1 MASLVPGVL
10 VKLLQHM
17 NTDVKV
23 AGEHRS
29 SLLQVVSIVPALAG
43 SDLFTNQGFY
53 LKVSDSSHATYVS
66 LPEEQHDLI
75 LSDKIQLGQFIH
87 VDRLEAATPV
97 PILRGVRPVPGRHAC
112 VGNPE
117 DLVVTSSSN
126 FHGSKKAQPAN
137 GLKDTSSLSLEKEK
151 SKLEKINASRKP
163 IGAENKKPQLTR
175 SNSSLSKQALNGI
188 GNKRDAVKSKAK
200 PAITRSTPSSP
211 TSVYSLPASFDRFS
225 NDLKLRSK
233 VKGAEKASSSRHS
246 LLEKAA
252 SVLKV
257 TTAGRKSSAGN
268 SISSSVLGIGTGPK
282 ALRRSWEGNMDIK
295 GKGNSESKTVK
306 AERKS
311 ENKGPMTPRK
321 KPPVDEKVS
330 HKDDSTI
337 QKAARKSTASAPSEA
352 GRKSTASA
360 PSDEAN
366 KAIKKHP
373 PTVKR
378 TSGVLSNS
386 NVTNLIKIPPNSK
399 KLTDASSLWTS
410 LPPSLAKL
418 GKELLKY
425 RESAQMAAV
434 EAMQEASAAESLLR
448 CLSSYAEVSS
458 TAEEQNPQPTVEQFL
473 ALHAAL
479 SRATVITDTLAKPAA
494 SAASPDRCSDAGTV
508 ASAAEEEAAAAVA
521 AERRRRAT
529 SWVSAA
535 LATDLSAFG
544 LYNLKPAPATV
555 SSPLAVVVVDEPAK
569 AKPAAA
575 AAAATAT
582 RSSPSPKSRM
592 SPAKGKARTVG
603 PGAASAAAALTTT
616 APAPPEWE
624 RGVGAEERGEL
635 ARRLGEESRGWFL
648 GFVERFLDA
657 DVAAAAPWD
666 RERAARMLP
675 QLKRVNDWLGEIG
688 RRGEAP
694 LPPDLD
700 DEAAATAAPAT
711 GVPEETIERL
721 RKKIYEYLLTNVD
734 SAAAMLGGGGGGG
747 GPAAPANGKK
757 G

>member
-112 VGNPE
+112 VGTPE

-126 FHGSKKAQPAN
+126 FHSSKKVQPTN
-137 GLKDTSSLSLEKEK
+137 GLKDASSLSLEKET

-163 IGAENKKPQLTR
+163 TGAENKKPTLTR

-188 GNKRDAVKSKAK
+188 GGKKEPAKSKVK

-225 NDLKLRSK
+225 NDLKQRNK
-233 VKGAEKASSSRHS
+233 VKGAEKGSSSRLS
-246 LLEKAA
+246 LLEKAT

-257 TTAGRKSSAGN
+257 TSAGRKSSASN
-268 SISSSVLGIGTGPK
+268 AISSSVLSIGSGPK
-282 ALRRSWEGNMDIK
+282 ALRRSWEGSVDIK
-295 GKGNSESKTVK
+295 GKGSSESKTAK
-306 AERKS
+306 ADRKS
-311 ENKGPMTPRK
+311 DNKIPVTPRRK
-321 KPPVDEKVS
+321 SPVDEKVS
-330 HKDDSTI
+330 HKDDGVV
-337 QKAARKSTASAPSEA
+337 QKTARKSTASAPSDD
-352 GRKSTASA
+352 T
-360 PSDEAN
+360 D
-366 KAIKKHP
+366 KAVKKHT

-378 TSGVLSNS
+378 TSGVSGSS
-386 NVTNLIKIPPNSK
+386 NVTNLVKIPPNSK
-399 KLTDASSLWTS
+399 KLTDASTSWTS

-448 CLSSYAEVSS
+448 CLSSSYAEVSS
-458 TAEEQNPQPTVEQFL
+458 AAEEQNPQPAVEQFL
-473 ALHAAL
+473 TLHAAL
-479 SRATVITDTLAKPAA
+479 SRATVITDTLTKPTA
-494 SAASPDRCSDAGTV
+494 SSASPDCSTASDAGTV
-508 ASAAEEEAAAAVA
+508 ASATDEEAAAVA

-544 LYNLKPAPATV
+544 LYNLKPVPATV
-555 SSPLAVVVVDEPAK
+555 SSPMAVVVVGESS
-569 AKPAAA
+569 KPAAA
-575 AAAATAT
+575 AATPAK
-582 RSSPSPKSRM
+582 SSPSPKSRM
-592 SPAKGKARTVG
+592 SPAKGKARTG
-603 PGAASAAAALTTT
+603 PGATAAAAALTTT
-616 APAPPEWE
+616 PAPPEWE
-624 RGVGAEERGEL
+624 KGGGAEERGEL

-688 RRGEAP
+688 KRSEAPPPPSPDADGEAR
-694 LPPDLD
+694 
-700 DEAAATAAPAT
+700 AASTAPVAANGGC

-734 SAAAMLGGGGGGG
+734 SAAAMIGGE
-747 GPAAPANGKK
+747 PTAPANGKK

>member
-97 PILRGVRPVPGRHAC
+97 PILTGVRPVPGRHAC
-112 VGNPE
+112 VGTPE

-126 FHGSKKAQPAN
+126 FHGSKKAQPTN
-137 GLKDTSSLSLEKEK
+137 GLKDASSLSLEKET

-163 IGAENKKPQLTR
+163 TGAENKKPMLTK

-188 GNKRDAVKSKAK
+188 GAKKEPVKSK
-200 PAITRSTPSSP
+200 R
-211 TSVYSLPASFDRFS
+211 
-225 NDLKLRSK
+225 NKL
-233 VKGAEKASSSRHS
+233 KGAEKASSSKLS

-257 TTAGRKSSAGN
+257 TSAGRKSSTSN
-268 SISSSVLGIGTGPK
+268 SISSSVLSIGSGPK
-282 ALRRSWEGNMDIK
+282 ALRRSWEGNVDIK
-295 GKGNSESKTVK
+295 GKVNSESKTAK
-306 AERKS
+306 PDRKS
-311 ENKGPMTPRK
+311 DNKIPVTPRRK
-321 KPPVDEKVS
+321 SLMDEKVPQ
-330 HKDDSTI
+330 KDDSVI
-337 QKAARKSTASAPSEA
+337 QKSARKSTASAPSDNA
-352 GRKSTASA
+352 
-360 PSDEAN
+360 D
-366 KAIKKHP
+366 KAVKKHT

-378 TSGVLSNS
+378 TSGVLGNS
-386 NVTNLIKIPPNSK
+386 NVTNLVKIPPCSK
-399 KLTDASSLWTS
+399 KLTDASASWTS

-418 GKELLKY
+418 GKELLRY

-458 TAEEQNPQPTVEQFL
+458 TAEEQNPQPAVEQFL
-473 ALHAAL
+473 TLHTAL
-479 SRATVITDTLAKPAA
+479 SRATVITDTLTKPT
-494 SAASPDRCSDAGTV
+494 SSVASPDRSATGDAGTV
-508 ASAAEEEAAAAVA
+508 ASATDEEAAAVA

-544 LYNLKPAPATV
+544 LYNLKPVPATV
-555 SSPLAVVVVDEPAK
+555 SSPLAVVVVDDSS
-569 AKPAAA
+569 KPA

-582 RSSPSPKSRM
+582 KSSPSAKARM
-592 SPAKGKARTVG
+592 SPAKGKPRTP
-603 PGAASAAAALTTT
+603 PGATAAAAALTTT
-616 APAPPEWE
+616 PAPLEWE
-624 RGVGAEERGEL
+624 KGGGAEERGEL

-688 RRGEAP
+688 KRGEAP
-694 LPPDLD
+694 PPDAD
-700 DEAAATAAPAT
+700 GEAAAASTAPVAANGGY

-734 SAAAMLGGGGGGG
+734 SAAAMLGG
-747 GPAAPANGKK
+747 ATTAPANGKK

>member
-112 VGNPE
+112 VGTPE
-117 DLVVTSSSN
+117 DLVVTSSSS
-126 FHGSKKAQPAN
+126 FHGSKKAQPTN
-137 GLKDTSSLSLEKEK
+137 GLKDVSSLSLEKET

-163 IGAENKKPQLTR
+163 TGAENKKPMLTK

-188 GNKRDAVKSKAK
+188 AAKKEPVKSK
-200 PAITRSTPSSP
+200 R
-211 TSVYSLPASFDRFS
+211 
-225 NDLKLRSK
+225 NK
-233 VKGAEKASSSRHS
+233 VKGAEKASSSKLS

-257 TTAGRKSSAGN
+257 TSAGRKSSASN
-268 SISSSVLGIGTGPK
+268 SISSSVLSIGSGPK
-282 ALRRSWEGNMDIK
+282 ALRRSWEGNVDIK
-295 GKGNSESKTVK
+295 GKGYSESKTAK
-306 AERKS
+306 PDRKS
-311 ENKGPMTPRK
+311 DNKIPVTPRRK
-321 KPPVDEKVS
+321 SPVDEKVS
-330 HKDDSTI
+330 HKDDSVI
-337 QKAARKSTASAPSEA
+337 QKASRKST
-352 GRKSTASA
+352 TSA
-360 PSDEAN
+360 PSDVAD
-366 KAIKKHP
+366 KAVKKHT

-378 TSGVLSNS
+378 TSGVLGNS
-386 NVTNLIKIPPNSK
+386 NVTNLVRIPPNSK
-399 KLTDASSLWTS
+399 KLTDSSTSWTS

-418 GKELLKY
+418 GKELLRY

-458 TAEEQNPQPTVEQFL
+458 TAEEQNPQPAVEQFL
-473 ALHAAL
+473 TLHAAL
-479 SRATVITDTLAKPAA
+479 SRATVITDTLTKPT
-494 SAASPDRCSDAGTV
+494 SSVASPDRSAASDAGTV
-508 ASAAEEEAAAAVA
+508 ASATDEEAAAVA

-544 LYNLKPAPATV
+544 LYNLKPVPATV
-555 SSPLAVVVVDEPAK
+555 SSPLAVVVVDDSS
-569 AKPAAA
+569 KPAAA
-575 AAAATAT
+575 ATAAK
-582 RSSPSPKSRM
+582 SSPSAKARM
-592 SPAKGKARTVG
+592 SPAKGKARTG
-603 PGAASAAAALTTT
+603 PGATAAAAAVTTT
-616 APAPPEWE
+616 PAPPEWE
-624 RGVGAEERGEL
+624 RGGGAEERGEL

-688 RRGEAP
+688 KRGEAP
-694 LPPDLD
+694 PPPTTTTDAD
-700 DEAAATAAPAT
+700 GEATTAASTAPVAANGGC

-734 SAAAMLGGGGGGG
+734 SAAAMLGG
-747 GPAAPANGKK
+747 ATTAPANGKK

>member
-66 LPEEQHDLI
+66 LPDEQHDLI

-126 FHGSKKAQPAN
+126 FHGSKKPQPAN
-137 GLKDTSSLSLEKEK
+137 GLKDASSLSLEKEK

-163 IGAENKKPQLTR
+163 IGAENKKPMLTK

-188 GNKRDAVKSKAK
+188 SDKKDTVKSKAK
-200 PAITRSTPSSP
+200 PVITRSTPSSP

-225 NDLKLRSK
+225 NDLKQRSK

-252 SVLKV
+252 SVLKA
-257 TTAGRKSSAGN
+257 TTAGRKSSVGN
-268 SISSSVLGIGTGPK
+268 SISSSVMSIGSGPK
-282 ALRRSWEGNMDIK
+282 ALRRSWEGNVDIK
-295 GKGNSESKTVK
+295 GKGNSESKTIK
-306 AERKS
+306 ADRKS
-311 ENKGPMTPRK
+311 ENKIPMTPRRK
-321 KPPVDEKVS
+321 TPVQEKVS
-330 HKDDSTI
+330 HKDDSAI
-337 QKAARKSTASAPSEA
+337 QKTV
-352 GRKSTASA
+352 RKSTASA
-360 PSDEAN
+360 PSDDAD

-373 PTVKR
+373 PTVRR

-386 NVTNLIKIPPNSK
+386 NVTNLVKIPPNSK
-399 KLTDASSLWTS
+399 KLTDASTSWTS

-448 CLSSYAEVSS
+448 CLSTYAEVSS
-458 TAEEQNPQPTVEQFL
+458 TAEDQNPQPAVEQFL
-473 ALHAAL
+473 TLHASL
-479 SRATVITDTLAKPAA
+479 SRATVITDTLTKPAA
-494 SAASPDRCSDAGTV
+494 SAASPDRSASSDAGTV
-508 ASAAEEEAAAAVA
+508 ASTIDEEAAAIA

-544 LYNLKPAPATV
+544 LYNLKPAPTTI
-555 SSPLAVVVVDEPAK
+555 SSPLAVVVVDES

-575 AAAATAT
+575 ATTATAT
-582 RSSPSPKSRM
+582 RSSPSPKARM
-592 SPAKGKARTVG
+592 SPAKGKARTG
-603 PGAASAAAALTTT
+603 PGAASAGAVPTTPPAL
-616 APAPPEWE
+616 PEWE
-624 RGVGAEERGEL
+624 RGGGAEERSEL

-657 DVAAAAPWD
+657 DMAAAAPWD
-666 RERAARMLP
+666 RERAARLLP

-688 RRGEAP
+688 KRGEAP
-694 LPPDLD
+694 PPDAD
-700 DEAAATAAPAT
+700 GEATTAPNGGC

-734 SAAAMLGGGGGGG
+734 SAAAMLGGG
-747 GPAAPANGKK
+747 PAAPANGKK

>member
-23 AGEHRS
+23 SGEHRS

-43 SDLFTNQGFY
+43 RDLFTNQGFY

-112 VGNPE
+112 VGTPE

-126 FHGSKKAQPAN
+126 FHGSKKAPPPN
-137 GLKDTSSLSLEKEK
+137 GMKDASILSLEKET

-163 IGAENKKPQLTR
+163 TGAENKKPMLTK
-175 SNSSLSKQALNGI
+175 SNSSLSRQALNGI
-188 GNKRDAVKSKAK
+188 GDKKEAVKSKVK

-225 NDLKLRSK
+225 NDLKQRNK
-233 VKGAEKASSSRHS
+233 VKGAEKASSSRLS

-252 SVLKV
+252 SVLKA
-257 TTAGRKSSAGN
+257 TSAGRKSFAGN
-268 SISSSVLGIGTGPK
+268 SISSSVLSIGSGPK
-282 ALRRSWEGNMDIK
+282 ALRRSWEGNTDIK
-295 GKGNSESKTVK
+295 GKGNSESKISK
-306 AERKS
+306 PDRKS
-311 ENKGPMTPRK
+311 DNKIPMTPRRK
-321 KPPVDEKVS
+321 SLVDEKVP
-330 HKDDSTI
+330 HKDDS
-337 QKAARKSTASAPSEA
+337 QKAARKSTASAPS
-352 GRKSTASA
+352 
-360 PSDEAN
+360 DDVD
-366 KAIKKHP
+366 KAVKKHI

-378 TSGVLSNS
+378 TSGVLGNS
-386 NVTNLIKIPPNSK
+386 NVTNLVKIPPNSK
-399 KLTDASSLWTS
+399 KLTDISTSWTS

-425 RESAQMAAV
+425 RESAQIAAV
-434 EAMQEASAAESLLR
+434 EAMQEASAAEGLLR

-458 TAEEQNPQPTVEQFL
+458 TAEEPNPQPAVEQFL
-473 ALHAAL
+473 TLHAAL
-479 SRATVITDTLAKPAA
+479 SRATVITDTLTKCAT
-494 SAASPDRCSDAGTV
+494 SAASPDCSAASDAGTV
-508 ASAAEEEAAAAVA
+508 GSATDEEAAAIT

-529 SWVSAA
+529 SWMSAA

-544 LYNLKPAPATV
+544 IYNLKPAPATI
-555 SSPLAVVVVDEPAK
+555 SLPLAVVVVDES

-575 AAAATAT
+575 AATAT
-582 RSSPSPKSRM
+582 KSSPSPKSRL
-592 SPAKGKARTVG
+592 SPLKGKARTG
-603 PGAASAAAALTTT
+603 TAAATAALTTT
-616 APAPPEWE
+616 AAPPEWE
-624 RGVGAEERGEL
+624 RGGGAEERGEL
-635 ARRLGEESRGWFL
+635 AKRLGEESRGWFL

-657 DVAAAAPWD
+657 DVAASAPWD

-688 RRGEAP
+688 KRSEAP
-694 LPPDLD
+694 SLPRADAD
-700 DEAAATAAPAT
+700 GEATAASTAPVPANGGC

-747 GPAAPANGKK
+747 AAAPTNGKK

>member
-53 LKVSDSSHATYVS
+53 LKVSDSSHSTYVS

-97 PILRGVRPVPGRHAC
+97 PILRGVRPVPGRHPC

-126 FHGSKKAQPAN
+126 FHGSKKAQPTN
-137 GLKDTSSLSLEKEK
+137 GLKDASSLSLEKEK
-151 SKLEKINASRKP
+151 SKLEKINAMHKP
-163 IGAENKKPQLTR
+163 IGAENKKPLLTK
-175 SNSSLSKQALNGI
+175 SNSSLSKQAVNGI
-188 GNKRDAVKSKAK
+188 GDKKDAIKSKAK

-211 TSVYSLPASFDRFS
+211 TSVYSLPPSFDRFS
-225 NDLKLRSK
+225 NDLKQRNK
-233 VKGAEKASSSRHS
+233 VKGAEKASSSRLS

-268 SISSSVLGIGTGPK
+268 LISSSVLSIGSGPK
-282 ALRRSWEGNMDIK
+282 ALRRSWEGNMDSK
-295 GKGNSESKTVK
+295 GKGNSESKTTK
-306 AERKS
+306 ADRKS
-311 ENKGPMTPRK
+311 ENKSTMTPRR
-321 KPPVDEKVS
+321 KPPGDEKVS
-330 HKDDSTI
+330 HKDDSMI
-337 QKAARKSTASAPSEA
+337 QKAARKSTAI
-352 GRKSTASA
+352 A
-360 PSDEAN
+360 PSDDAD
-366 KAIKKHP
+366 KTIKKHP
-373 PTVKR
+373 PAVKR

-386 NVTNLIKIPPNSK
+386 NVTNLVKIPPNSK
-399 KLTDASSLWTS
+399 KLTDASTSWTS
-410 LPPSLAKL
+410 IPPSLAKL

-458 TAEEQNPQPTVEQFL
+458 TAEEQNPQQAVEQFL

-479 SRATVITDTLAKPAA
+479 SRATVITDTLTKPAA
-494 SAASPDRCSDAGTV
+494 SVASPDHSAASDSGTV
-508 ASAAEEEAAAAVA
+508 ASATDEEAAAVA

-544 LYNLKPAPATV
+544 LYNLKPVPATV
-555 SSPLAVVVVDEPAK
+555 SSPLAVVVVDES
-569 AKPAAA
+569 AKPATAA
-575 AAAATAT
+575 VTAT
-582 RSSPSPKSRM
+582 KSSPSPKSRM
-592 SPAKGKARTVG
+592 SPAKGKARMG
-603 PGAASAAAALTTT
+603 PGAAAASAALTTT
-616 APAPPEWE
+616 PALPDWE
-624 RGVGAEERGEL
+624 RGGGTEERGEL

-688 RRGEAP
+688 KRSETP
-694 LPPDLD
+694 PPDAD
-700 DEAAATAAPAT
+700 GEATAAAAAPVAANGGR

-734 SAAAMLGGGGGGG
+734 SAAAMLVGGGA
-747 GPAAPANGKK
+747 AAPANGKE

>member
-112 VGNPE
+112 VGTPE

-126 FHGSKKAQPAN
+126 FHGSKKAQPTN
-137 GLKDTSSLSLEKEK
+137 GLKDASSLSLEKET

-163 IGAENKKPQLTR
+163 TGAENKKPMLTK

-188 GNKRDAVKSKAK
+188 GGKKEPVKSKAK
-200 PAITRSTPSSP
+200 PVITRSTPSSP

-225 NDLKLRSK
+225 NDLKQRNK
-233 VKGAEKASSSRHS
+233 VKGAEKASSSRLS

-257 TTAGRKSSAGN
+257 TTAGRKSSASN
-268 SISSSVLGIGTGPK
+268 SISSSVLGIGSGPK
-282 ALRRSWEGNMDIK
+282 ALRRSWEGNVDIK
-295 GKGNSESKTVK
+295 GKGNSETKTVK
-306 AERKS
+306 ADRKS
-311 ENKGPMTPRK
+311 DNKIPMTPRRK
-321 KPPVDEKVS
+321 SPVDEKVS
-330 HKDDSTI
+330 HKDDSVI
-337 QKAARKSTASAPSEA
+337 QKAARKSTASAPSDDA
-352 GRKSTASA
+352 
-360 PSDEAN
+360 D
-366 KAIKKHP
+366 KAVKKHT
-373 PTVKR
+373 PT
-378 TSGVLSNS
+378 
-386 NVTNLIKIPPNSK
+386 
-399 KLTDASSLWTS
+399 
-410 LPPSLAKL
+410 
-418 GKELLKY
+418 ELLKY

-434 EAMQEASAAESLLR
+434 EAIQEASAAESLLR
-448 CLSSYAEVSS
+448 CLSSYAEVTS
-458 TAEEQNPQPTVEQFL
+458 TAEEQNPQPAVEQFL
-473 ALHAAL
+473 ALHAVL
-479 SRATVITDTLAKPAA
+479 SRATVITDTLTKPATSA
-494 SAASPDRCSDAGTV
+494 SSPDRSAASDAGTV
-508 ASAAEEEAAAAVA
+508 ASATTDEEAAAVA
-521 AERRRRAT
+521 AERRKRAT

-535 LATDLSAFG
+535 LATDLSGFG
-544 LYNLKPAPATV
+544 LYNLKPVPATV
-555 SSPLAVVVVDEPAK
+555 SSPLAVVVVDESS
-569 AKPAAA
+569 KPAAA
-575 AAAATAT
+575 AASATK
-582 RSSPSPKSRM
+582 SSPSPKSRM
-592 SPAKGKARTVG
+592 SPSKGKARTG
-603 PGAASAAAALTTT
+603 PGAATAAAAALTTT
-616 APAPPEWE
+616 PAPPEWE
-624 RGVGAEERGEL
+624 KGGGSEERGEL

-688 RRGEAP
+688 KRGEAP
-694 LPPDLD
+694 PPLPDAD
-700 DEAAATAAPAT
+700 GEATASSTAATVSANGGCN

-734 SAAAMLGGGGGGG
+734 SAAAVLGGGG
-747 GPAAPANGKK
+747 PTAPTNGKK